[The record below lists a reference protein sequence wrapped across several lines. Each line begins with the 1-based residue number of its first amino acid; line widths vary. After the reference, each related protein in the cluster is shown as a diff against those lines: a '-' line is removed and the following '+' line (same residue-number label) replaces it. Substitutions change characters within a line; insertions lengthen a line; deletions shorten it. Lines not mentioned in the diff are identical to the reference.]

1 MITLTLVFCLAA
13 QQRCL
18 ERTML
23 PYPAFTS
30 LMGCM
35 VAGPQ
40 AAAGYL
46 AEHPGW
52 RLRRYRCSVGV
63 PEQRGA

>member
-13 QQRCL
+13 QQSCV

-23 PYPAFTS
+23 PDPAFS
-30 LMGCM
+30 SVMGCM

-52 RLRRYRCSVGV
+52 QLQRYRCSVGV
-63 PEQRGA
+63 PEQHGV

>member
-1 MITLTLVFCLAA
+1 MITLTLIFCLTAH
-13 QQRCL
+13 QRCV

-23 PYPAFTS
+23 PYPAFSS

-40 AAAGYL
+40 AAAAYL
-46 AEHPGW
+46 AEHPQW
-52 RLRRYRCSVGV
+52 QLRRYRCSAGV
-63 PEQRGA
+63 PERRGA